1 MSDSTSNS
9 VSFPVNSNDQRPLP
23 EIISANYGF
32 PLAYHDIDG
41 MRYYAVQDWIRG
53 VAQIYD
59 PEASS
64 KFWLNLKKRLN
75 KAGIETSLWWR
86 SLPYRASD
94 GKIYKRDHA
103 NAETLYRITQRM
115 DAQTGLRD
123 DVLKFLAKSG
133 VVIDEIRLD
142 PDKAIDAA
150 IEAYK
155 RQGKSEKWI
164 EARLQGKVQRVRF
177 TAAFRRAM
185 RVDPSQMQYAII
197 TDEMRIGLWKRNSAT
212 LRKQMGLQKKDNL
225 RDNQSRLAILY
236 ESLAEEVSSVELDQ
250 KSDLAFD
257 QAKNIVRSNSESVGT
272 HAEETGRRLGIDIA
286 TNRPLLKD
294 NN

>member
-9 VSFPVNSNDQRPLP
+9 VSFPVNSNDKRPLP
-23 EIISANYGF
+23 EIIASNYDF
-32 PLAYHDIDG
+32 PLAFHDLDD

-53 VAQIYD
+53 VAQID
-59 PEASS
+59 NAEAVS
-64 KFWLNLKKRLN
+64 KFWLNMKKRLN

-86 SLPYRASD
+86 SLPYHASD

-103 NAETLYRITQRM
+103 NAETLYRLTQRM

-133 VVIDEIRLD
+133 VVIDEIRID
-142 PDKAIDAA
+142 PDRAIDAA

-155 RQGKSEKWI
+155 RQGKSDRWI

-177 TAAFRRAM
+177 TAAFRKSM
-185 RVDPSQMQYAII
+185 RTDPSQWQYAII
-197 TDEMRIGLWKRNSAT
+197 TDEMRLGLWKRNSAV
-212 LRKQMGLQKKDNL
+212 LRKQMGLQKRDNL
-225 RDNQSRLAILY
+225 RDHQSRLAILY
-236 ESLAEEVSSVELDQ
+236 EALAEEVSSVELDQ

-257 QAKNIVRSNSESVGT
+257 QAKSIVRSNSESVGT